1 MARSRLWGGLV
12 YRPLDGP
19 AEEAAGLFRFAGA
32 WSPPAPDAGWGA
44 WDGPHL
50 VGAALFERASGAAMM
65 HGPVVVA
72 PKSEAAQDHL
82 DPAREPLEIAAQLLA
97 DGLAHATASRI
108 DTVFA
113 RPQGLDRLWVRSGFI
128 PVPEAELPAELRGRP
143 GAGLYGWRGG
153 SALWT
158 AGRGA
163 PARVTAGR

>member
-1 MARSRLWGGLV
+1 VARSRAWGGLA

-19 AEEAAGLFRFAGA
+19 ADDAAELFRFAGA

-44 WDGPHL
+44 WDGPRL
-50 VGAALFERASGAAMM
+50 VGAALLERAGGAVMM

-72 PKSEAAQDHL
+72 PEPEAPADHP
-82 DPAREPLEIAAQLLA
+82 DSARDPLEIAAQLLA
-97 DGLAHATASRI
+97 DVLDHAATARI

-113 RPQGLDRLWVRSGFI
+113 RPQGLDGLWVRSGFI
-128 PVPEAELPAELRGRP
+128 PVPEAELPGDLRGRP

-153 SALWT
+153 SALWSA

-163 PARVTAGR
+163 PASSRS